1 MSDFEYTFLPHQVL
15 LGDDSHSVPPESISN
30 SEVKGMRADDS
41 VGFPHVKVGYRQVL
55 FFINSMKFFN
65 NKYSLF
71 FFRTLS
77 SHLVL
82 LAASAFLGHIDKV
95 RSNNLSRDQMLP
107 ELDESH
113 TSVVNPSENELPDN
127 HLFCG

>member
-1 MSDFEYTFLPHQVL
+1 
-15 LGDDSHSVPPESISN
+15 
-30 SEVKGMRADDS
+30 
-41 VGFPHVKVGYRQVL
+41 
-55 FFINSMKFFN
+55 MKFFN
-65 NKYSLF
+65 NKYSFF

-77 SHLVL
+77 SHLAL

-95 RSNNLSRDQMLP
+95 RSKNLSRAQMLP
-107 ELDESH
+107 ERDESH